1 MRIISLNGIKF
12 MTKEIEAKMKIIAL
26 KDVAIRLLDRKLN
39 GEIVPDNVLQV
50 LEDLEEEYKKEF

>member
-1 MRIISLNGIKF
+1 